1 MEEFAKQQA
10 VKKAKWTYLT
20 KMFYDPEGAQQH
32 ERQQE
37 REGRRTITSGSAGE
51 PADNY
56 IPLVPQ
62 FWKQPFLDLKQLHVM
77 KMPRVLQTLFYLL
90 CYNRED
96 ICEVDTNKLDLKKV
110 RELINEDLFQKMA
123 QYNPFGK
130 KEEEFKEYQKL
141 NFLDKN
147 IGSVEE
153 DRLDEYSVILGRIH
167 RWVTQAI
174 ELRIDDVR
182 SRRDNIAQLQ
192 YDRE

>member
-1 MEEFAKQQA
+1 
-10 VKKAKWTYLT
+10 
-20 KMFYDPEGAQQH
+20 
-32 ERQQE
+32 
-37 REGRRTITSGSAGE
+37 
-51 PADNY
+51 
-56 IPLVPQ
+56 
-62 FWKQPFLDLKQLHVM
+62 M

-182 SRRDNIAQLQ
+182 SRRDNIAQL
-192 YDRE
+192 